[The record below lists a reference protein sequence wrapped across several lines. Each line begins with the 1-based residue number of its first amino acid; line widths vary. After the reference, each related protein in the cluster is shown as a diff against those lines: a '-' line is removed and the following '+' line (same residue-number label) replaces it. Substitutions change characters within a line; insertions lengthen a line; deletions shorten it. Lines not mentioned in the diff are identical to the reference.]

1 MRRED
6 DRPDT
11 LQRRGLR
18 VRVAW
23 TGAPALDG
31 LGEAAG
37 SGEAAALAINLSDK
51 TLPAG
56 TISIDAATIFAARVP
71 VMLMRQGSVAFTR
84 ERDLWEWR
92 DAPWIGAEVRA
103 EWAVPELAP
112 RSSCFATLHKST

>member
-1 MRRED
+1 MLRED

-11 LQRRGLR
+11 LPRRGLR

-37 SGEAAALAINLSDK
+37 QWRGGGACDQPERQDVACWHHLDRRRNNLRGKGASDVDA
-51 TLPAG
+51 TGVGGVHARARPVGVARRTMERSRGAG
-56 TISIDAATIFAARVP
+56 
-71 VMLMRQGSVAFTR
+71 G
-84 ERDLWEWR
+84 
-92 DAPWIGAEVRA
+92 
-103 EWAVPELAP
+103 WAVPELAP